1 VSRQLRGW
9 ADSLQNSQIK
19 GQRYL
24 TDRERKDFQSRKE
37 QAEFMDTLKTC
48 IKKDRPGEE
57 ICNLKSQ
64 SFTLPSLLYTF
75 ILASQI
81 WTP

>member
-1 VSRQLRGW
+1 MKRMQDLPEGVSRQLRGW

-37 QAEFMDTLKTC
+37 QAEFIDMLETYT
-48 IKKDRPGEE
+48 KKPPDQDG
-57 ICNLKSQ
+57 K
-64 SFTLPSLLYTF
+64 
-75 ILASQI
+75 
-81 WTP
+81 